1 MCIVVG
7 FKDAIY
13 ATKKSIR
20 HIKYISIYLILKE
33 LNQKKEYNLKKQC
46 SLYIIILII
55 SLEMKNSAW

>member
-13 ATKKSIR
+13 ATKKINPPY
-20 HIKYISIYLILKE
+20 KVYIDLSDTE
-33 LNQKKEYNLKKQC
+33 RTESKKGIQPKKQC